1 MGDSDICI
9 KRRFLSHRCAHRRV
23 AATLSFDDGANVWC
37 CTGLGNNV
45 SLVHCHG
52 HIFAPL
58 KEDSNI
64 RTRKYIVIYF
74 ATLGS
79 YFLLFIPRGCGKQM
93 GDEAQLFHVVTTSVK
108 RYLLSGFSF
117 CSASGRQPG
126 RHQAPSYICGAEVL
140 TPIPSLA
147 KHISDRDRK
156 GDLPH
161 VRQIRHSTE
170 TS

>member
-1 MGDSDICI
+1 M
-9 KRRFLSHRCAHRRV
+9 
-23 AATLSFDDGANVWC
+23 
-37 CTGLGNNV
+37 
-45 SLVHCHG
+45 
-52 HIFAPL
+52 
-58 KEDSNI
+58 
-64 RTRKYIVIYF
+64 IYF

-79 YFLLFIPRGCGKQM
+79 YFLLLIPRGCGKQM

-147 KHISDRDRK
+147 KHVSDRDRN

-161 VRQIRHSTE
+161 VRQIRHKKPHDRRRRMRSILIHLNNFLCSAKNRLRGPKIRPQTLKRA
-170 TS
+170 SYINRQVWPCNVGQVYQRRSHL